1 MHSLLKISV
10 VLLGICFATAGFSQR
25 VSLIKINELNK
36 RISEGGDTIY
46 IINLWATWCAPCI
59 EELPGFEQMKQ
70 QYGME
75 KMKILLLTVDF
86 KSELNSAVL
95 PFVRKKQLKNEV
107 LLLNEEDAQAYINRI
122 DSAWSGSIPATL
134 FIQKGNRLFIEKQLS
149 YSELVSTYQSFKN
162 KAL

>member
-1 MHSLLKISV
+1 M